1 MSHSSWEEIK
11 AQRVDDQEAQVGYEQ
26 ARRAYEVGREVRRQ
40 REAAGLTQRQL
51 ADRAGMTQSVIARL
65 EAGGAEPTLATLAR
79 VARALGLELTIGF
92 QRVAQ
97 PTRQRGRRASWR
109 GDQPLSRFRAA
120 GVYVREAVP
129 RPVNPFTSQNAIV
142 MASAVRLLPSGS
154 AWCFVSRTSST
165 AAFIAK
171 LG

>member
-65 EAGGAEPTLATLAR
+65 EAGGAEPTLATLDR

-92 QRVAQ
+92 QRVA
-97 PTRQRGRRASWR
+97 
-109 GDQPLSRFRAA
+109 
-120 GVYVREAVP
+120 
-129 RPVNPFTSQNAIV
+129 
-142 MASAVRLLPSGS
+142 
-154 AWCFVSRTSST
+154 
-165 AAFIAK
+165 
-171 LG
+171 